1 MRPEGTSGQSGGRI
15 AHLVISADIAVGVL
29 LNSDGSDAEFLPLQP
44 LPYPNSTIRALE
56 AQWSA
61 RHLHFAGVLGW
72 HDGAIHA
79 ELEPLPQSTLERVH
93 AGFEAYLEAFSAD
106 PKAS

>member
-1 MRPEGTSGQSGGRI
+1 MTPEVTSGQSGGRI
-15 AHLVISADIAVGVL
+15 AQIVIGSAIAIGVL

-56 AQWSA
+56 AQWSV
-61 RHLHFAGVLGW
+61 RQLHFAGVLGW
-72 HDGAIHA
+72 HNGAIHA
-79 ELEPLPQSTLERVH
+79 ELEPLPQSTFARVH
-93 AGFEAYLEAFSAD
+93 AGFEAYLEVFSTD